1 MDPRNKKGIARF
13 EASKA
18 TGNEGRSHGD
28 GSETGISTPISR
40 RGLFAALAVAA
51 GLGIMSSTQA
61 YALAAQNFGLGQW
74 IGNKWVNGY
83 ISGEITHP
91 HPDRGVNDYYF
102 GKSTNNG
109 AWNAT
114 ANGSQKLIA
123 EFACVVECDWSDE
136 LYDHIVFRPLY
147 YCASLN
153 PNGRPLW
160 FGSEDGDDNRSYV
173 FLNDNP
179 VGTFQGNLINSG
191 WSTGW
196 LANGFYEGPG
206 CDTFVRR
213 QAAPHDEK
221 VLARMDIW
229 NVWVN
234 GVPANKT
241 QMTSSL
247 AAMPPIT
254 TCPSTSK
261 KSISKMTLRLWAAF
275 SRSSQLRRQT

>member
-1 MDPRNKKGIARF
+1 MGSRNKKGIARF
-13 EASKA
+13 EAIKA
-18 TGNEGRSHGD
+18 TGNEGRPHGD
-28 GSETGISTPISR
+28 GSGTGISAPISR

-51 GLGIMSSTQA
+51 GLGILSSTQA
-61 YALAAQNFGLGQW
+61 YALAAQYFGRGQW
-74 IGNKWVNGY
+74 IGNKWVNGH

-91 HPDRGVNDYYF
+91 HLQRGVNDYFF

-136 LYDHIVFRPLY
+136 LYDHIVFRPFY

-173 FLNDNP
+173 FLNDKP

-191 WSTGW
+191 WGTGW

-206 CDTFVRR
+206 WDTFVRR
-213 QAAPHDEK
+213 QAKPHDERVK
-221 VLARMDIW
+221 ARMDIW
-229 NVWVN
+229 NVWAN
-234 GVPANKT
+234 GVPANKN
-241 QMTSSL
+241 
-247 AAMPPIT
+247 P
-254 TCPSTSK
+254 
-261 KSISKMTLRLWAAF
+261 
-275 SRSSQLRRQT
+275 RRHKVSPLCTR